1 MKVKRGAFQKK
12 IICNSQSTRSRL
24 DKLHVIDMEETGMA
38 TWPGGGGAHICM
50 ARRSYKAREDLMLD
64 TGLHS

>member
-38 TWPGGGGAHICM
+38 TWPGGGVRISAWQGEVI
-50 ARRSYKAREDLMLD
+50 KQEKI
-64 TGLHS
+64 